1 MNQTAKH
8 IIFTGQVQG
17 IGFRFTALDIANRY
31 RLTGMVRNL
40 PDGTVEMIAQ
50 GPSDDVADCIRDIKE
65 AFEGYIRET
74 KTEEIPPDPKYTD
87 FKITF

>member
-8 IIFTGQVQG
+8 IIFTGRVQG

-31 RLTGMVRNL
+31 RLTGLVRNL
-40 PDGTVEMIAQ
+40 PDGTVEMVTQ
-50 GPSDDVADCIRDIKE
+50 GPSDNIADCIRDIKE

-74 KTEEIPPDPKYTD
+74 KTEEIPPDPKYTN
-87 FKITF
+87 FKIAF

>member
-31 RLTGMVRNL
+31 KLTGLVRNL
-40 PDGTVEMIAQ
+40 PDGTVEMVTQ
-50 GPSDDVADCIRDIKE
+50 GPSDNIADCIRDIKE

-74 KTEEIPPDPKYTD
+74 KTEEIPQDPKYTD

>member
-8 IIFTGQVQG
+8 IIFTGRVQG

-31 RLTGMVRNL
+31 RLTGLVRNL
-40 PDGTVEMIAQ
+40 PDGTVEMITQ
-50 GPSDDVADCIRDIKE
+50 GPADDIADCIRDIKE

-74 KTEEIPPDPKYTD
+74 KPEEIPPDPKYTN
-87 FKITF
+87 FKIAF

>member
-1 MNQTAKH
+1 MSQTTKH
-8 IIFTGQVQG
+8 IIFIGRVQG

-31 RLTGMVRNL
+31 KLTGMVRNA
-40 PDGTVEMIAQ
+40 PDGTVEMITQ

-74 KTEEIPPDPKYTD
+74 KTEEVPPDPKYTN
-87 FKITF
+87 FKIAF